1 MDFETDFETD
11 YEHYRTI
18 HPNGNV
24 SGCYFHLCKNIWR
37 KVQGLGLQQRY
48 QDDAEFSMH
57 IRMIMALAFIPLV
70 DINRAFDDLSTEI
83 RTNFNNNLDDLLD
96 YFEDTYIGRLR
107 RNGQR
112 GDPTF
117 AQVIWNMHTRARNE
131 LPRTNNNVEGWHRGI
146 QFHINACHPNIWKF
160 LDVIKREEN
169 LTRVKITQCLGGH
182 PNVPQKKK
190 YLDCNVRITNIVQN
204 YAALPTLDYLRRI
217 AHNLLQ

>member
-1 MDFETDFETD
+1 MDGVL
-11 YEHYRTI
+11 
-18 HPNGNV
+18 N
-24 SGCYFHLCKNIWR
+24 
-37 KVQGLGLQQRY
+37 
-48 QDDAEFSMH
+48 
-57 IRMIMALAFIPLV
+57 
-70 DINRAFDDLSTEI
+70 
-83 RTNFNNNLDDLLD
+83 

-107 RNGQR
+107 RNGRR

-117 AQVIWNMHTRARNE
+117 ARDVWNMYTRTQNE

-182 PNVPQKKK
+182 PNIPQKKK
-190 YLDCNVRITNIVQN
+190 YRDCNVRIKNIVQN
-204 YAALPTLDYLRRI
+204 YAALPILDYLRRI